1 MNENLSTVLR
11 ECILPAQLPDGDT
24 SANKDVL
31 SQCLR
36 TYALIDQTTEAE
48 RVIAEELFTPFLNK
62 VWLSDATMTN
72 AYHVSNA
79 IILTAPAIPSC

>member
-1 MNENLSTVLR
+1 MSENLSTVLR
-11 ECILPAQLPDGDT
+11 GCILPADLPDNDA

-48 RVIAEELFTPFLNK
+48 KVIAEDLLTPFINK
-62 VWLSDATMTN
+62 VGSSD
-72 AYHVSNA
+72 
-79 IILTAPAIPSC
+79 TAQ

>member
-11 ECILPAQLPDGDT
+11 ECILPIHQPDDDT
-24 SANKDVL
+24 SSNKDVL

-48 RVIAEELFTPFLNK
+48 KVISEELLTPFLNT
-62 VWLSDATMTN
+62 VWQSDATMANVHRACT
-72 AYHVSNA
+72 VWLS
-79 IILTAPAIPSC
+79 S